1 MVPITLGSIAPL
13 VVKIGTKRPKT
24 PIFGRFWILTPNQ
37 ILNFFVLLETSLAFE
52 KAVNLPYW
60 KAKLNVRIFV
70 YIENKKILFGQI
82 LNLYHGRP
90 RAHFKGSIGPPAG
103 SLK

>member
-1 MVPITLGSIAPL
+1 MVPITLGSGAPL
-13 VVKIGTKRPKT
+13 VVKIGTKHQKT

-70 YIENKKILFGQI
+70 YIKNKKTFFGQI
-82 LNLYHGRP
+82 LNLDYGRP